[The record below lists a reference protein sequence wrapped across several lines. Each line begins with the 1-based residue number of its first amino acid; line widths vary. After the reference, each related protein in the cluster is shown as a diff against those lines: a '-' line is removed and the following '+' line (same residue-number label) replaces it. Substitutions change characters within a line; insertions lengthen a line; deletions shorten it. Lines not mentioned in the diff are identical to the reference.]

1 MRILILRGGALG
13 DFLVTLPA
21 LGLLRSNWPAAQID
35 LVGNARAAGLAVQC
49 GYLDAAHSQHEAR
62 WSALFASGPLPAALT
77 AWLGTFDLV
86 LNYWPDPDRALA
98 GRFPVRAG
106 QTYLAGTAMP
116 ERAPAAR
123 HFCEPLR
130 ALGLATDDFR
140 NRLPYPIY
148 HYSSE
153 TREAP
158 PAPREAPVAIH
169 PGSGSAAKNWPDGQ
183 WRELMARLEA
193 PVLLVLGE
201 AERERWTE
209 RLVAQCASR
218 RRHRL
223 EVADRL
229 PLPALAA
236 ALRQCRFFLGHD
248 SGVSHLAA
256 AVGLPCVLLF
266 GPTDPAMWAPPGPL
280 VRVIRRG
287 PALDSISVQ
296 DVLAACRTSSSALPV
311 ANGGRLL
318 LRNLPAFAQ
327 TATALP
333 LNPDGPRQS
342 LAETGRAKPNRFLR
356 HELDDPDDG

>member
-1 MRILILRGGALG
+1 MRMLVLRGGALG

-21 LGLLRSNWPAAQID
+21 LGLLRSNWPDAQIE
-35 LVGNARAAGLAVQC
+35 LVGNARAAELAVQG
-49 GYLDAAHSQHEAR
+49 GYLNAAHSQHEAR
-62 WSALFASGPLPAALT
+62 WSALFARGPLPAALT

-86 LNYWPDPDRALA
+86 LNYWPDPDRVLA

-130 ALGLATDDFR
+130 ALGLSTDDFR
-140 NRLPYPIY
+140 SRLPYPLY
-148 HYSSE
+148 NYS
-153 TREAP
+153 TGDPEAP
-158 PAPREAPVAIH
+158 PAPRKTPVAIH
-169 PGSGSAAKNWPDGQ
+169 PGSGSAAKNWPDER
-183 WRELMARLEA
+183 WRELIPRLDA

-209 RLVAQCASR
+209 RLVAQCASPQ
-218 RRHRL
+218 RHRL

-236 ALRQCRFFLGHD
+236 ALRRCRFFLGHD

-266 GPTDPAMWAPPGPL
+266 GPTDSAMWAPPGPQ

-287 PALDSISVQ
+287 ATLDHIGVQ

-311 ANGGRLL
+311 ANGERHL
-318 LRNLPAFAQ
+318 LRNMEGEA
-327 TATALP
+327 
-333 LNPDGPRQS
+333 RQVPTS
-342 LAETGRAKPNRFLR
+342 
-356 HELDDPDDG
+356 